1 MKKHKSKKQII
12 YSILAVIVIVIGV
25 FLDLAGG
32 NEDGESSSFQETVT
46 YVANNENSEAGSKNS
61 EISSENSK
69 TGSEVSETASKNSE
83 GGSEVSETD
92 SKNSEGGSEMSE
104 ESQESTENTED
115 LAESET
121 LPEDYVAYYFRNDN
135 LLEQHY
141 EKHGIE
147 MGFDSMEEYEE
158 AACAVIYNPDVLTKT
173 EKEDG
178 DYVYYVEETNEFVI
192 LSQDGYIRTY
202 FNPSAGIDYYN
213 RQ

>member
-1 MKKHKSKKQII
+1 MKKNKKVIYII
-12 YSILAVIVIVIGV
+12 AAVVLIIAGLW
-25 FLDLAGG
+25 LDRQPA
-32 NEDGESSSFQETVT
+32 VH
-46 YVANNENSEAGSKNS
+46 ENSGSNVV
-61 EISSENSK
+61 N
-69 TGSEVSETASKNSE
+69 TVGNTQQ
-83 GGSEVSETD
+83 
-92 SKNSEGGSEMSE
+92 SE
-104 ESQESTENTED
+104 ESV
-115 LAESET
+115 
-121 LPEDYVAYYFRNDN
+121 PEDYVEYYFRNDN

-158 AACAVIYNPDVLTKT
+158 AACAVIYHQDALSKT

-178 DYVYYVEETNEFVI
+178 DYVYYVEETNEFVV

>member
-1 MKKHKSKKQII
+1 MNKKKII
-12 YSILAVIVIVIGV
+12 YIIAAAVLIIAGLWLERQPSGV
-25 FLDLAGG
+25 
-32 NEDGESSSFQETVT
+32 
-46 YVANNENSEAGSKNS
+46 
-61 EISSENSK
+61 
-69 TGSEVSETASKNSE
+69 
-83 GGSEVSETD
+83 
-92 SKNSEGGSEMSE
+92 
-104 ESQESTENTED
+104 
-115 LAESET
+115 
-121 LPEDYVAYYFRNDN
+121 DYVEYYFRNDN

-141 EKHGIE
+141 EKHGVE

-178 DYVYYVEETNEFVI
+178 DYVYYVEETNEFVV

>member
-1 MKKHKSKKQII
+1 MKKNKKVIYII
-12 YSILAVIVIVIGV
+12 AAVVLIIAGLW
-25 FLDLAGG
+25 LDRQPA
-32 NEDGESSSFQETVT
+32 VH
-46 YVANNENSEAGSKNS
+46 ENSGSNVV
-61 EISSENSK
+61 N
-69 TGSEVSETASKNSE
+69 TVGNTQQ
-83 GGSEVSETD
+83 
-92 SKNSEGGSEMSE
+92 SE
-104 ESQESTENTED
+104 ESV
-115 LAESET
+115 
-121 LPEDYVAYYFRNDN
+121 PEDYVEYYFRNDN

-158 AACAVIYNPDVLTKT
+158 AACAVIYHPDALSKT

-178 DYVYYVEETNEFVI
+178 DYVYYVEETNEFVV

>member
-1 MKKHKSKKQII
+1 MKKQKSKKQII

-25 FLDLAGG
+25 YLDLT
-32 NEDGESSSFQETVT
+32 GESGADESSTSKETVT
-46 YVANNENSEAGSKNS
+46 YVAGSESGEAGSEVTGES
-61 EISSENSK
+61 QVQTESQVVIETTENP
-69 TGSEVSETASKNSE
+69 
-83 GGSEVSETD
+83 
-92 SKNSEGGSEMSE
+92 E
-104 ESQESTENTED
+104 ESE
-115 LAESET
+115 A

-147 MGFDSMEEYEE
+147 MGFDSMEEYEA

-192 LSQDGYIRTY
+192 LSPDGYIRTY
-202 FNPSAGIDYYN
+202 FNPNAGIDYFN